1 MDQIISK
8 LFLTCC
14 EWGNLRFSEEL
25 VQRIQANDPAVTAI
39 TISESDFSNDN
50 LVKLAITGSVND
62 SAPDLSM

>member
-1 MDQIISK
+1 M
-8 LFLTCC
+8 
-14 EWGNLRFSEEL
+14 RFSEEL